1 MDIYTLPDK
10 TIQKELGNR
19 FRAMR
24 LRRNATQQE
33 LASATRLSLNV
44 IKALESGK
52 GKLSS
57 IIAVLRQLQALEQ
70 LHNFIPEPVV
80 SPLQIAK
87 MKGKTRK
94 RATGKRKGARQ
105 AVTETDT
112 GSDNRPK
119 DASESADEQAANSP
133 IPPPDE
139 AEVQV
144 EPAAPEEEPVEPAEE
159 SIEVEEES
167 VEAEEE
173 SVEAEEE
180 SIEAEEGPPWSEEES
195 AGPEVEPV
203 EAEEESVE
211 GEEGPPWSK
220 EESAGPE
227 VEPGEPEEEP
237 VLPDDPAESGPG
249 RTEVETADSDSG
261 PEAEENRHRK
271 AEDPQKDFGW

>member
-159 SIEVEEES
+159 SIE
-167 VEAEEE
+167 
-173 SVEAEEE
+173 
-180 SIEAEEGPPWSEEES
+180 AEEGPPWSEEES